1 MQGEKDAKPGKAE
14 IILIICVI
22 SLTFEEINQV
32 IVSYHTVVLY
42 IILN

>member
-1 MQGEKDAKPGKAE
+1 MQGEKDAKPGGAE
-14 IILIICVI
+14 IVLIVCVI

-32 IVSYHTVVLY
+32 IVSYYSVVLY